1 MDTITVVLWNGNT
14 AQPAWVSRQTTGC
27 NSNHGKTPTRQEQR
41 TRSLGRCMISQPSI
55 LCDLTIPNGA
65 RVARP
70 RLPSTHISQQSSARI
85 RRTRPALSPHTAQ
98 AANGETSKK
107 KPNGWRLCKPG
118 LPWVQWAPT
127 APIAPMAGI
136 VTTRSLTAQTRS
148 EDTILVQTRGDPG
161 HAKTG
166 PPGYNSA

>member
-1 MDTITVVLWNGNT
+1 MEWKHCTTGLGV
-14 AQPAWVSRQTTGC
+14 ASCSAETTGC

-41 TRSLGRCMISQPSI
+41 TKSLAGLGHCRISQPSI

-70 RLPSTHISQQSSARI
+70 RLPVDAHQSAKLCADSADPPSSVPPH
-85 RRTRPALSPHTAQ
+85 RPSRQ
-98 AANGETSKK
+98 WRNVEK

-118 LPWVQWAPT
+118 LPWLQWAPT

-136 VTTRSLTAQTRS
+136 VATRSPTAQTRS
-148 EDTILVQTRGDPG
+148 EDTIFVQTRGDSR

-166 PPGYNSA
+166 LPGYNLA